1 MVSGE
6 SNCSCR
12 RIGKLWCQGS
22 LTAVLGKLESYCVR
36 GGQLQL
42 LRVNFQV
49 RSQYIYY
56 KLSVHYCQYDFVAL
70 IQVNIAF
77 SCFKRRYFQ

>member
-1 MVSGE
+1 MVSEE

-12 RIGKLWCQGS
+12 EIGKLWCQGS
-22 LTAVLGKLESYCVR
+22 LTVVLGKLESYGVR

-70 IQVNIAF
+70 IHVNIAF
-77 SCFKRRYFQ
+77 SDFKRRYFQ